1 MLLCFSDGQTQG
13 QTGRLTDSMRITDG
27 RTDARWYSGYVVR
40 HWTGM
45 ASNGTPLRHTHGQLP
60 HATVR
65 AEQRQTDAL
74 LSAGKM
80 LHPCTHT
87 QKNTHT
93 HTCTR
98 TQCSARPLLFST
110 CLLLAVREPD
120 RRWCLFPQALSS
132 SLFLP
137 SSLMSPSFSSSLLS
151 SLFLCI
157 FVWHLLLKRNA
168 TGLEIQPVTD
178 RSGLW
183 SGLHI
188 CESVCGES
196 PGMNMTR
203 ALCQRGCSS
212 NCSNANDHI
221 WMHCYLAFLSHSF
234 SSSVAHPVGRDSFS
248 KLFQPLNS
256 CWRSV
261 KERQAGKGGVKRG

>member
-1 MLLCFSDGQTQG
+1 
-13 QTGRLTDSMRITDG
+13 
-27 RTDARWYSGYVVR
+27 
-40 HWTGM
+40 M

-93 HTCTR
+93 HMHTHSVL
-98 TQCSARPLLFST
+98 CSSPSILHLSAPCCQRARQEVMFVPSGTVIFSFSPLLTHVSFLLLFS
-110 CLLLAVREPD
+110 P
-120 RRWCLFPQALSS
+120 
-132 SLFLP
+132 
-137 SSLMSPSFSSSLLS
+137 LLS
-151 SLFLCI
+151 FPLHFCVA
-157 FVWHLLLKRNA
+157 FTVKKNA
-168 TGLEIQPVTD
+168 TGLEIQPVRD

-183 SGLHI
+183 SGLYI

-203 ALCQRGCSS
+203 ALCQRGYSS

-221 WMHCYLAFLSHSF
+221 
-234 SSSVAHPVGRDSFS
+234 
-248 KLFQPLNS
+248 
-256 CWRSV
+256 
-261 KERQAGKGGVKRG
+261 

>member
-1 MLLCFSDGQTQG
+1 MLLCFSDRQTQG

-93 HTCTR
+93 HMHTHSVL
-98 TQCSARPLLFST
+98 CSSPSILHLSAPCCQRARQEVMFVPSGTVIFSFSPLLTHVSFLLLFS
-110 CLLLAVREPD
+110 P
-120 RRWCLFPQALSS
+120 
-132 SLFLP
+132 
-137 SSLMSPSFSSSLLS
+137 LLS
-151 SLFLCI
+151 FPLHFCVA
-157 FVWHLLLKRNA
+157 FTVKKKCYRTRN
-168 TGLEIQPVTD
+168 TT
-178 RSGLW
+178 S
-183 SGLHI
+183 
-188 CESVCGES
+188 
-196 PGMNMTR
+196 
-203 ALCQRGCSS
+203 
-212 NCSNANDHI
+212 
-221 WMHCYLAFLSHSF
+221 
-234 SSSVAHPVGRDSFS
+234 
-248 KLFQPLNS
+248 
-256 CWRSV
+256 
-261 KERQAGKGGVKRG
+261 ERQEWIVEWPVYL

>member
-1 MLLCFSDGQTQG
+1 MQSVLTAMGTCCFASVTDRQTQG

-93 HTCTR
+93 HTH
-98 TQCSARPLLFST
+98 AH
-110 CLLLAVREPD
+110 
-120 RRWCLFPQALSS
+120 ALSA
-132 SLFLP
+132 LLVPFY
-137 SSLMSPSFSSSLLS
+137 SPPVCSLLS
-151 SLFLCI
+151 ESQTGGDVCSLRHCHLLFFSPPHSCLLPSPLLSSPLFSFAFLCGI
-157 FVWHLLLKRNA
+157 Y
-168 TGLEIQPVTD
+168 
-178 RSGLW
+178 
-183 SGLHI
+183 
-188 CESVCGES
+188 C
-196 PGMNMTR
+196 
-203 ALCQRGCSS
+203 
-212 NCSNANDHI
+212 
-221 WMHCYLAFLSHSF
+221 
-234 SSSVAHPVGRDSFS
+234 
-248 KLFQPLNS
+248 
-256 CWRSV
+256 
-261 KERQAGKGGVKRG
+261 